1 MPKQYARVNELL
13 RRRDALK
20 RARQVWLGAL
30 VVWAV
35 VVGWVLFGFV
45 NSLTDDMDVRITW
58 VLTWLVPVVILAAG
72 ALVTEVRLRRCSAD
86 LVAVERSR

>member
-1 MPKQYARVNELL
+1 MPKQYARVNEVL
-13 RRRDALK
+13 RRRDTLK
-20 RARQVWLGAL
+20 RARQVWIGGL
-30 VVWAV
+30 VVWGV